1 MQQQSKRSSLF
12 LLELILAIGF
22 FCIAAAICVQIFVK
36 SYNIEQDS
44 SALNHAVHL
53 ATSAAETFRK
63 TDVDDYKVY
72 YDQDWAE
79 CSQDNAYYTFKLN
92 TERDNSLH
100 IAQIIIKAHNSTIYE
115 LEVLKNENTEVTP

>member
-36 SYNIEQDS
+36 SYNIEQES

-63 TDVDDYKVY
+63 SDVNDYEAY
-72 YDQDWAE
+72 YDKAWNE
-79 CSQDNAYYTFKLN
+79 CTKDNAYYTFELD
-92 TERDNSLH
+92 TERGNSLH
-100 IAQIIIKAHNSTIYE
+100 IAQITIKAHNSTIYE